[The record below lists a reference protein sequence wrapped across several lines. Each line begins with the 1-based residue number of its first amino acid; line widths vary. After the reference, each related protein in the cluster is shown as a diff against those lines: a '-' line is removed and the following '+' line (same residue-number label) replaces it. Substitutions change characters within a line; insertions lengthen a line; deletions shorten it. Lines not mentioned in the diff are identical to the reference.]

1 MSLSGESLIH
11 HKWTPLEDYRP
22 GEKLATDDLL
32 ALGLVWQEQ
41 RTQLANLD
49 QFRLFEERL
58 RREWAIETGL
68 IERLY
73 TLDRGV
79 TQLLI
84 ERGIESLVATPEQDS
99 VSDSVASMIADHKA
113 VVDQLFEFI
122 TGGRLLSVSY
132 IKELHGLMTRS
143 QEFVEGV
150 DTLGRPVSTPL
161 IRGSFK
167 QLPNNPVRSDGR
179 LHEYCPPE
187 QVDSEMDRLIELH
200 HQHGGVAPEV
210 EAAWLHHRFS
220 QIHPFQDGNG
230 RIARALS
237 TLVFI
242 KAGWFPLVVRDRDR
256 DRYLDYLE
264 IADRGDL
271 KPLVE
276 YFARLQREEFV
287 RALRVADEVKR
298 EPRVAETIESIRRRL
313 QERQARRE
321 QEFEATKSIAEKLQR
336 LAEVRLNEVA
346 DSLRMETSGL
356 LRNALFQVDGELDE
370 GGRSHY
376 YRNQLVDTANQL
388 DYFADLRV
396 YRAWTRLLLKASART
411 EVLIS
416 FHGVGRGFRGVLG
429 CSASW
434 FQRVETESGERELS
448 PVTVV
453 SDDLFLIN
461 HKESVES
468 TTSRFLTWLEN
479 AIDRSLNM
487 WSEAE
492 L

>member
-1 MSLSGESLIH
+1 MSNSGALPMH
-11 HKWTPLEDYRP
+11 HRWTPLEDYRP
-22 GEKLATDDLL
+22 GAELAADDLR
-32 ALGLVWQEQ
+32 ALGLVWREQ
-41 RTQLANLD
+41 RAQLADLD

-73 TLDRGV
+73 TLDRGI

-84 ERGIESLVATPEQDS
+84 ERGIEASTSTDGRDTVPES
-99 VSDSVASMIADHKA
+99 VTSMIADHKA
-113 VVDQLFEFI
+113 VVDGLFAFI
-122 TGGRLLSVSY
+122 TGERLLSVSY
-132 IKELHGLMTRS
+132 IKELHALMTRS
-143 QEFVEGV
+143 QDSVDGK

-161 IRGSFK
+161 IHGEFK
-167 QLPNNPVRSDGR
+167 KLPNNPVRSDGK

-187 QVDSEMDRLIELH
+187 QVDSEMDRLIDLH
-200 HQHGGVAPEV
+200 HRHVDVAPEV

-256 DRYLDYLE
+256 DLYLDCLE
-264 IADRGDL
+264 IADHGDL

-276 YFARLQREEFV
+276 YFARLQREEFI

-298 EPRVAETIESIRRRL
+298 EPRVADTIESIRKRL
-313 QERQARRE
+313 QERQARRR
-321 QEFEATKSIAEKLQR
+321 QELEATKDIAEQLRLMAQGRLQ
-336 LAEVRLNEVA
+336 EVA
-346 DSLRMETSGL
+346 DSLRSQTAGL
-356 LRNALFQVDGELDE
+356 LPKAWFEVDGEGGE
-370 GGRSHY
+370 GDRSHY
-376 YRNQLVDTANQL
+376 YRNQLVETAQQL
-388 DYFADLRV
+388 DYFADLNV
-396 YRAWTRLLLKASART
+396 YRAWTRLVLKASART
-411 EVLIS
+411 EILIS

-434 FQRVETESGERELS
+434 FQRVETESRERELS
-448 PVTVV
+448 PVTAV
-453 SDDLFLIN
+453 SRDLFLIN

-468 TTSRFLTWLEN
+468 TASRFLTWLEN
-479 AIDRSLNM
+479 AIDTSLNM

-492 L
+492 F

>member
-1 MSLSGESLIH
+1 MSQSGESLIYH
-11 HKWTPLEDYRP
+11 CWAPLEDYRP
-22 GEKLATDDLL
+22 GEELAVDDLR

-41 RTQLANLD
+41 REQLANLD

-73 TLDRGV
+73 TLDRGI

-84 ERGIESLVATPEQDS
+84 ERGIEASTSKDGRDS
-99 VSDSVASMIADHKA
+99 VPESVTSMIADHKA
-113 VVDQLFEFI
+113 VVDGLFDFI
-122 TGGRLLSVSY
+122 TGERRLSISY
-132 IKELHGLMTRS
+132 IKELHALMTRS
-143 QEFVEGV
+143 QDFVEGK
-150 DTLGRPVSTPL
+150 DTLGRTVSTPL
-161 IRGSFK
+161 AHGEFK
-167 QLPNNPVRSDGR
+167 KLPNNPVRTDGK

-187 QVDSEMDRLIELH
+187 QVDSEMDRLMDLH
-200 HQHGGVAPEV
+200 HRHVDVAPEV

-264 IADRGDL
+264 IADHGDL

-276 YFARLQREEFV
+276 YFARLQREEFI

-298 EPRVAETIESIRRRL
+298 EPSVADTIESIRRRL
-313 QERQARRE
+313 QERQARRK
-321 QEFEATKSIAEKLQR
+321 QELEATKVIAERLQL
-336 LAEVRLNEVA
+336 LAEDRLSEVA
-346 DSLRMETSGL
+346 DSLRSQTAGL
-356 LRNALFQVDGELDE
+356 LPNAWFQVDGESDE
-370 GGRSHY
+370 GERSHY
-376 YRNQLVDTANQL
+376 YRNQLVETAKQL
-388 DYFADLRV
+388 DYFADLNV
-396 YRAWTRLLLKASART
+396 YRAWTRLVLKASART

-416 FHGVGRGFRGVLG
+416 FHGVGQGFRGVLG

-434 FQRVETESGERELS
+434 FQRVETENGERELS
-448 PVTVV
+448 PVTAV
-453 SDDLFLIN
+453 SNDLFLVN

-468 TTSRFLTWLEN
+468 TSSRFLTWLEK
-479 AIDRSLNM
+479 AIDMSLNM